1 MRPNLFV
8 PSYVWTNHANF
19 DNAASAVT
27 ERGRGR
33 GGPPLAAIR
42 KGRQNG
48 VKFKKNDIF
57 KFVVIRVCLRSL
69 VPVFNCCLWHLNY
82 FMKATLNNLYYI
94 EKLHTVYLL
103 CISRCS
109 KTAKIKLFINYKR
122 EMYAPAHL
130 NRSTASFKCLS

>member
-48 VKFKKNDIF
+48 VKFKKMTFLNLLSY
-57 KFVVIRVCLRSL
+57 VSAYEALYLSL
-69 VPVFNCCLWHLNY
+69 I
-82 FMKATLNNLYYI
+82 A
-94 EKLHTVYLL
+94 VYD
-103 CISRCS
+103 
-109 KTAKIKLFINYKR
+109 T
-122 EMYAPAHL
+122 
-130 NRSTASFKCLS
+130 